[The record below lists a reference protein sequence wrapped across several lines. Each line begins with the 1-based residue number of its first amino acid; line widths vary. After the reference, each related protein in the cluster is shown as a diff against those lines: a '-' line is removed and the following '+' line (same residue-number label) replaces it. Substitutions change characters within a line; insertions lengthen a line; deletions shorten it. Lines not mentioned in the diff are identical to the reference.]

1 MESAGV
7 SGADWVVPVL
17 MGISLA
23 ACAGIRAWLPLLLVS
38 VLAHF
43 GYVQVNDSMA
53 VIGDIHVLVALI
65 IATVV
70 EMIGDKIPAV
80 DNFLDSV
87 GTFIRPAA
95 GTVVSSSLLTQ
106 VDGGVALLLGVL
118 VGGGTAFSVH
128 AGKTAMHAAATA
140 TAPVHLGLGNT
151 VLSFIEDAVSI
162 VTSILAVALPWV
174 AAFCA
179 LTAVCLSIYMVVRF
193 WRWRKNRRG
202 EACTA

>member
-1 MESAGV
+1 MVCAGT

-23 ACAGIRAWLPLLLVS
+23 ACAGIRAWLPLLFVS

-65 IATVV
+65 IATAV

-95 GTVVSSSLLTQ
+95 GTIVSSSLLTQ

-128 AGKTAMHAAATA
+128 AGKSAMHAAATA
-140 TAPVHLGLGNT
+140 TAPIHLGLGNT
-151 VLSFIEDAVSI
+151 VLSFIEDGVSI
-162 VTSILAVALPWV
+162 ATSILAVVLPWA

-179 LTAVCLSIYMVVRF
+179 LIAVCLSFYMIARF
-193 WRWRKNRRG
+193 WRWRKNRRR
-202 EACTA
+202 ETCAA